1 MTKQV
6 LSLAREVFETES
18 HAIAG
23 LVDHLDDSFTAV
35 VDLLVNCSGRAVLS
49 GMGKAGLIADKV
61 SATLS
66 STGTPSFFLHPAE
79 ALHGDLGRLRPED
92 ICIVFSNSGESDEVV
107 RLLGPLKSIGVAVV
121 AITGRPDSS
130 LASHADYHLFI
141 GSMQEACPMGLAP
154 TTSTTVMLAMGD
166 ALAVCTLQGRNFQR
180 EDYARF
186 HPGGSL
192 GRSLMRVHEIMRRD
206 EEVTLVDEA
215 TTAHETLLAMNGTKG
230 RPGAA
235 MITDANGRLVGFIT
249 DGDLVRALEHGTDF
263 LHEPITQ
270 MMIAD
275 PKQIHP
281 DQLAMEA
288 LRLLREHKID
298 QLAVIDSDQ
307 KPVGLIDIQDLVST
321 GMGQ

>member
-6 LSLAREVFETES
+6 LQLAREVFETES
-18 HAIAG
+18 SAIAG
-23 LVDHLDDSFTAV
+23 LINHLDESFVSV

-61 SATLS
+61 SATLA

-92 ICIVFSNSGESDEVV
+92 VCIVFSNSGDSDEVV
-107 RLLGPLKSIGVAVV
+107 RLLGPLKSIGVPVV
-121 AITGRPDSS
+121 AVTGRPESR
-130 LASHADYHLFI
+130 LATHADHHLFI

-166 ALAVCTLQGRNFQR
+166 ALAVCTLKGRNFQR

-192 GRSLMRVHEIMRRD
+192 GRSLMKVHEIMRCGD
-206 EEVTLVDEA
+206 EMTLVSES
-215 TTAHETLLAMNGTKG
+215 TTAHETLLAMNSTKG

-235 MITDANGRLVGFIT
+235 MIADAGGHLTGFVT
-249 DGDLVRALEHGTDF
+249 DGDLVRALEHGTEF
-263 LHEPITQ
+263 LHSPITQ
-270 MMIAD
+270 MMVTD
-275 PKQIHP
+275 PKHIHP
-281 DQLAMEA
+281 ERLAMEA
-288 LRLLREHKID
+288 LGILKEHKID
-298 QLAVIDSDQ
+298 QLAVVDDNQ
-307 KPVGLIDIQDLVST
+307 VPVGLIDIQDLVGT
-321 GMGQ
+321 RVNQ